1 MRIFI
6 DTSAFYALLD
16 RDDTNQEAA
25 ASAWT
30 SMLSSD
36 NTLMTSN
43 YILVETCALLQN
55 RLGIAA
61 TRAFQ
66 EELVPIVN
74 IEYVN
79 PEVHRSGMAALLA
92 AARRNLSLVDCVSFE
107 IMRIL
112 GVKNAFTF
120 DPHFKEQGFHT
131 IL

>member
-1 MRIFI
+1 MRVFI

-30 SMLSSD
+30 SILSSD
-36 NTLMTSN
+36 NTLITSN

-66 EELVPIVN
+66 EELVPIMN

-79 PEVHRSGMAALLA
+79 PELHRSGMAALLA

-107 IMRIL
+107 IMRML
-112 GVKNAFTF
+112 GVKDAFTF
-120 DPHFKEQGFHT
+120 DPHFKQQGFHT
-131 IL
+131 IP

>member
-36 NTLMTSN
+36 NTLITSN

-120 DPHFKEQGFHT
+120 DPHFKKQGFRT
-131 IL
+131 IP

>member
-16 RDDTNQEAA
+16 SDDTNQEAA

-36 NTLMTSN
+36 NTLITSN
-43 YILVETCALLQN
+43 YILVETFALLQN

-61 TRAFQ
+61 ARAFQ

-79 PEVHRSGMAALLA
+79 PEVHRSGIAAFLA

-120 DPHFKEQGFHT
+120 DPHFKQQGFHT
-131 IL
+131 IP

>member
-131 IL
+131 IP